1 MGLDRR
7 RTSGKIFSGSR
18 LIVPGQPIS
27 SVKVFQTT
35 FQYKKGTPKDTFR
48 EINPTP
54 TPSPTQTPTPTPT
67 PTPVI
72 KTYYLL
78 TESNESILTE
88 NGVHI
93 LY

>member
-7 RTSGKIFSGSR
+7 RTSGKIFNGSK

-27 SVKVFQTT
+27 SVKVFQNT

-54 TPSPTQTPTPTPT
+54 SPTPTPI
-67 PTPVI
+67 VQN
-72 KTYYLL
+72 YYIL
-78 TESNESILTE
+78 TESNQSILTE
-88 NGVHI
+88 DGFHI